1 MLLLERSVLE
11 VRDEGSSVT
20 ALRDIERASIR
31 QFLTD
36 HQHLLTGRVLDYG
49 SGKQPYRDIVE
60 SAGGKYVPY
69 DMTDFPGSV
78 AENDRKLIWGN
89 YDAIIASQCVQYMT
103 ELPSELE
110 MMHALLRHRQG
121 VLLMTGPTNWPIVE
135 QDDLWR
141 MTPSGVRLLL
151 QEIGF
156 SNIDVCERA
165 HVDFQGE
172 RWCIGWQ
179 ATASA

>member
-1 MLLLERSVLE
+1 M
-11 VRDEGSSVT
+11 T

-60 SAGGKYVPY
+60 SAGGKYVPF
-69 DMTDFPGSV
+69 DLVGLPGSCA
-78 AENDRKLIWGN
+78 AEDSPHGWEGH
-89 YDAIIASQCVQYMT
+89 YDAVVLTQVAQY
-103 ELPSELE
+103 LE
-110 MMHALLRHRQG
+110 DPEGILYEIWLLLRERGG
-121 VLLMTGPTNWPIVE
+121 VLLATGPVNWPIVE
-135 QDDLWR
+135 KDDLR
-141 MTPSGVRLLL
+141 RYTP
-151 QEIGF
+151 EGF
-156 SNIDVCERA
+156 HRVLDEAGFRNIDVRERA